1 MLGSAPRSLLVVL
14 AAQLT
19 AVLGLVLTWWGQQAR
34 DSLAWWVVQVACAL
48 TVLAATGWVV
58 TWRARRSVAERRV
71 WTLLSISC
79 AIYGAGV
86 LGTVLFSVV
95 PGAAGLLE
103 VPAAI
108 SAVLTFPLAYRAV
121 VRWSRH
127 GAGVD
132 PDDLLNG
139 ISSALVAAAAIAA
152 ALVYSAPQST
162 RAPGQLWASQLSWRQ
177 QLLDV
182 EVAAVLVLVMAALTS
197 ASVSR
202 LHRDARLWLLIL
214 TYALINIGA
223 VGALLHGGVRPS
235 WSLPIAA
242 LGLLALTAAALLPVR
257 FVPTDASDPVKST
270 VGAFGVVAAGVAVIV
285 AVLISDLPAV
295 IGLCGA
301 LAVMGSSVRLLIN
314 LTELV
319 QLATSRRQALTD
331 ELTGIANRR
340 ALLQELNTRLQRGAA
355 FELLVFDLDH
365 FKEVNDG
372 LGHGAGDELLRMVT
386 QRVQPKLPASALLG
400 RLGGDEFAVIAPV
413 IAPVLAPVIAPVP
426 APARAVSAGTSSAQ
440 ARTAEHAAERAS
452 GALRALQAAFSEPFR
467 LGGMSVHVD
476 LSIGST
482 TCTPSST
489 TEPPKPPKPF
499 ERASAGAGAGAAAG
513 TGPGDEE
520 PPVDAAALLRQ
531 ADTAMYEAKR
541 NGLLVVAYD
550 PLRHGDTR
558 HLLSLV
564 GELRH
569 AVGAGQLRVHYQPQL
584 HTGSHQPGDQP
595 GEHLGGQLAGVEAL
609 VRWQHPNLGLL
620 APGQFLPLA
629 ESHGLMDA
637 ITREVLRQA
646 VAQQAAWRATGRDV
660 RVSVN
665 LSAGTL
671 LDASLPR
678 SIEAL
683 LVRHAVPATLLVLEV
698 TESALL
704 REPDRSLTVVQ
715 ALRALGVQVS
725 IDDFGT
731 GYSSLTQL
739 RQLPVDELKL
749 DRAFTVDLLTDPRAA
764 AIVANTIAL
773 AHALDLRVIA
783 EGVEDEATLAA
794 LTRLGCD
801 ETQGYLHAEA
811 LPAPAFDDWLA
822 RREALLRTSSLAAR
836 IGLVGTGAAGNPR

>member
-1 MLGSAPRSLLVVL
+1 ML

-19 AVLGLVLTWWGQQAR
+19 AVLGLVSTWWGQQAR
-34 DSLAWWVVQVACAL
+34 DDLAWWVVQVACTL

-95 PGAAGLLE
+95 PSTAALLE

-152 ALVYSAPQST
+152 ALVYSAPEST

-182 EVAAVLVLVMAALTS
+182 EVAAVLVLVVAALTS

-202 LHRDARLWLLIL
+202 LHRDARLWLLIF

-223 VGALLHGGVRPS
+223 VDALLHGGVRPS

-242 LGLLALTAAALLPVR
+242 VGLLALTAAALLPVR
-257 FVPTDASDPVKST
+257 FVPTHASDPVKST
-270 VGAFGVVAAGVAVIV
+270 VGAFGVVAAGVTVIV
-285 AVLISDLPAV
+285 TVLISDLPAV

-319 QLATSRRQALTD
+319 QLATCRRQALTD

-340 ALLQELNTRLQRGAA
+340 ALMQELNTRLQRGAA

-413 IAPVLAPVIAPVP
+413 LAP
-426 APARAVSAGTSSAQ
+426 APAVTASTSSPQ
-440 ARTAEHAAERAS
+440 ERTGEHAEECAS
-452 GALRALQAAFSEPFR
+452 GALRVLRAAFSEPFR

-482 TCTPSST
+482 TWDPSST
-489 TEPPKPPKPF
+489 TEPTEPTEPT
-499 ERASAGAGAGAAAG
+499 ERARAGAEAAAG

-531 ADTAMYEAKR
+531 SDTAMYEAKR

-584 HTGSHQPGDQP
+584 HTGSHQPGGQPADQAGDQP
-595 GEHLGGQLAGVEAL
+595 GDQSGEHVGEHCSGQLAGVEAL
-609 VRWQHPNLGLL
+609 VRWQHPHLGLL

-629 ESHGLMDA
+629 ESHGLMDVV
-637 ITREVLRQA
+637 TREVLHQA

-665 LSAGTL
+665 LAAGTL

-704 REPDRSLTVVQ
+704 REPERSLAVVQ

-783 EGVEDEATLAA
+783 EGVEDGATLAA
-794 LTRLGCD
+794 LTQLGCD
-801 ETQGYLHAEA
+801 ETQGYLHAKA

-822 RREALLRTSSLAAR
+822 RREALTRTSSLAAR
-836 IGLVGTGAAGNPR
+836 TGPVGAGAAGDPR